1 MGSGGGAV
9 VECLVKTVG
18 GGLKVGIWGV
28 KGLRLLRSVDCL
40 YSPSCREGVFSETPC
55 PFPPSRP
62 GFFSSPGRASL
73 WPPKET
79 LGRCTPRSTPYAHL
93 SSPPWPARL
102 LRRSTGTHP
111 DRVLY
116 PAPRN

>member
-55 PFPPSRP
+55 PFPPSHPASSRLPVEQACGRLKSGWVDEPRGRP
-62 GFFSSPGRASL
+62 RTRSL
-73 WPPKET
+73 PRP
-79 LGRCTPRSTPYAHL
+79 LGLP
-93 SSPPWPARL
+93 
-102 LRRSTGTHP
+102 
-111 DRVLY
+111 VF
-116 PAPRN
+116 